1 MNIKQTIRIVFRNK
15 TYVILNIAGLAI
27 GIAASALILLWVE
40 YHLNSNR
47 SVPKR
52 DYLHMI
58 GQNQYYGDDV
68 RTFFVSSSGLF
79 DVMNGNLAGIKRC
92 TRYSTMNVTF
102 RVEGNNVFFSESG
115 AYADSSLFAMI
126 NLPFVAG
133 NPQMAFT
140 SAYPVVVSQK
150 MARKIF
156 GNTNPL
162 GEALYI
168 DDQIYEVTGVFKDRE
183 ENGTFRFEWL
193 IPIQILENDY
203 IARGW
208 ISRGSWGNWMQCY
221 VETEFLAD
229 INTVNE
235 NLTTVFRDAKSGWD
249 ERNEIFIYPI
259 QRMRLYSE
267 FKDGKPT
274 GSGYIRT
281 VRMFFAIG
289 MAILL
294 IGCINFMNLNTARSQ
309 KRAVEVGVR
318 KTFGAKYLRLVG
330 QFMGES
336 AIVTVISF
344 AVGVVLVLLTL
355 PLFNQLLSLH
365 LKINIF
371 NPYHSIG
378 ILMVGALCTLLSG
391 AYPAF
396 YMSLFSPL
404 HALRK
409 MKANL
414 SGSAGMVRKGLVVFQ
429 FTISYVLICST
440 VIIFLQIRHVHNR
453 PLGLELNRLALF
465 FVPDEIKRNFETVQE
480 ALINTGMATHAG
492 ISSQQLITLGNNGGG
507 YNWQG
512 KEPNVDPLVYNVL
525 ISPGLMETAG
535 IRFSEGKDFSWQL
548 FGEKPEVIINR
559 SLAGMMGDEGRVGGF
574 IKRGGGDD
582 EPNWQIIGIVEDFV
596 FNDYTRGE
604 AEPVI
609 FHPQIFDAGRLFVRL
624 KQGVRESEAI
634 AAVQNVLL
642 QFAPGASLEPSHM
655 DEIFNRG
662 FSGQR
667 FTGKLAGMFSA
678 LAVFLS
684 CMGLFGLSAFAA
696 EQRTKEIGIRKVL
709 GATVWDIVYLLGRN
723 FMYLLLI
730 SFVIAIPA
738 AWYAGRMYLQ
748 DFGYRISLG
757 WYIFAAACLLVFIIA
772 MLTVSTQSLRAA
784 TEHPVKAIKNE

>member
-1 MNIKQTIRIVFRNK
+1 MNIKQSIRIVFRNK
-15 TYVILNIAGLAI
+15 TYSILNIAGLAI

-47 SVPKR
+47 SIPKR
-52 DYLHMI
+52 EHLYMI
-58 GQNQYYGDDV
+58 GQNQYYGDEI
-68 RTFFVSSSGLF
+68 RTFFVASSGLMDIF
-79 DVMNGNLAGIKRC
+79 NHVAGIKRC
-92 TRYSTMNVTF
+92 TRYSDYNTTF
-102 RVEGNNVFFSESG
+102 RYEEKNVSFSESG
-115 AYADSSLFAMI
+115 AYVDSTLFTMI
-126 NLPFVAG
+126 DLPFVAG
-133 NPQMAFT
+133 NPKTAFAP
-140 SAYPVVVSQK
+140 AYPVVVSQK

-156 GNTNPL
+156 GNVNPL
-162 GEALYI
+162 GEALYMG
-168 DDQIYEVTGVFKDRE
+168 DRIYEVSGVFKDRE

-193 IPIQILENDY
+193 IPCQILENDY
-203 IARGW
+203 IERGW
-208 ISRGSWGNWMQCY
+208 ITRGSWGNWTAC
-221 VETEFLAD
+221 FLELEPRAD
-229 INTVNE
+229 INVINE
-235 NLTTVFRDAKSGWD
+235 NITTLFREAKSGWD
-249 ERNEIFIYPI
+249 ERNEIFIYPVH
-259 QRMRLYSE
+259 RMHLYGE

-309 KRAVEVGVR
+309 KRAMEVGVR
-318 KTFGAKYLRLVG
+318 KTFGAKYLRLAG

-336 AIVTVISF
+336 AIITVVSLV
-344 AVGVVLVLLTL
+344 VGVVLVLLAL
-355 PLFNQLLSLH
+355 PSFNQLLSLH
-365 LKINIF
+365 LAIDIT

-378 ILMVGALCTLLSG
+378 ILAVGVLCTVLSG

-396 YMSLFSPL
+396 YMSSFSPL
-404 HALRK
+404 RTLKK

-414 SGSAGMVRKGLVVFQ
+414 AGSAGMVRKGLVVFQ
-429 FTISYVLICST
+429 FAISYVLICST
-440 VIIFLQIRHVHNR
+440 AIIYLQIRHVHNR
-453 PLGLELNRLALF
+453 SLGIDLNRLVLF
-465 FVPDEIKRNFETVQE
+465 NVVDEIRRNFESVQE
-480 ALINTGMATHAG
+480 ALVNNGMVSHAG

-507 YNWQG
+507 YKWQG
-512 KEPNVDPLVYNVL
+512 KAPNIDPLVYNVL

-535 IRFSEGKDFSWQL
+535 IRFSDGKDFSWQL

-559 SLAGMMGDEGRVGGF
+559 SFAELMGEEGRVGGF
-574 IKRGGGDD
+574 IERGGS
-582 EPNWQIIGIVEDFV
+582 EQKWQITGIVEDFV
-596 FNDYTRGE
+596 FNDYTRGK

-609 FHPQIFDAGRLFVRL
+609 FHPEIFDAGRLFVRL
-624 KQGVRESEAI
+624 KQGVKEGEAI
-634 AAVQNVLL
+634 AAIQNTLL
-642 QFAPGASLEPSHM
+642 QFAPGASFEPSYM

-667 FTGKLAGMFSA
+667 FTGKLSIIFSV

-738 AWYAGRMYLQ
+738 AWYAGSMYLR
-748 DFGYRISLG
+748 DYGYRISLG
-757 WYIFAAACLLVFIIA
+757 WHIFAAACLLVFLIA
-772 MLTVSTQSLRAA
+772 MLTVSSQSLRAA
-784 TEHPVKAIKNE
+784 TENPLKAIKSE